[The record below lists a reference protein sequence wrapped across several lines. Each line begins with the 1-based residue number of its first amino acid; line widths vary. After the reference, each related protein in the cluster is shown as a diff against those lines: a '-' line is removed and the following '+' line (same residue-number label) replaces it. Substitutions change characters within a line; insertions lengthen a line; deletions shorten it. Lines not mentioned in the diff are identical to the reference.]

1 MSPNGESGLVERR
14 RWARDPSPEP
24 APMPPGPAPIPQPE
38 PPTPTPLPG
47 PSPVPNPAPMRFRRS
62 AVLAGAP
69 RPSRERWQVGESV
82 APSFGRELAALQR
95 LWVRT
100 RSDSG

>member
-24 APMPPGPAPIPQPE
+24 APMPPGPSPIPQPE
-38 PPTPTPLPG
+38 PVPTPLPG
-47 PSPVPNPAPMRFRRS
+47 PNPAPMRFRRS
-62 AVLAGAP
+62 AVLAGP
-69 RPSRERWQVGESV
+69 SRLSRERWQVGESV